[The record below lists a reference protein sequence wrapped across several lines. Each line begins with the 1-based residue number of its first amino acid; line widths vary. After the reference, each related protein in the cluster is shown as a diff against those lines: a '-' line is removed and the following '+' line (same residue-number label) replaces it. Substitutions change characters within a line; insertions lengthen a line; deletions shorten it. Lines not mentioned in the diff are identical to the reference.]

1 MYLEYRV
8 WNYNLVGGRF
18 CRTGR
23 VEVSRKKDALKRI
36 REAVRNS
43 SEFDAIKNLY
53 EVILYDINKKRKAGK
68 WNLRI
73 KK

>member
-18 CRTGR
+18 QKSGR
-23 VEVSRKKDALKRI
+23 VEVSRKKDALARI
-36 REAVRNS
+36 REIVRKS
-43 SEFDAIKNLY
+43 AEFDGVKNLY
-53 EVILYDINKKRKAGK
+53 EVILYNIETKRKAGK